1 MFRVY
6 NGLTRSNKTPNK
18 NNHTRRINTM
28 TIVYKID
35 DYEWYI
41 GYNNKEW
48 FANGIERNFYAK
60 TKEEL
65 ITKIDKWYTDMLTD

>member
-1 MFRVY
+1 
-6 NGLTRSNKTPNK
+6 
-18 NNHTRRINTM
+18 M

-48 FANGIERNFYAK
+48 FANGIERNFMQK
-60 TKEEL
+60 QKKNWLQKL
-65 ITKIDKWYTDMLTD
+65 INGIPTC

>member
-1 MFRVY
+1 
-6 NGLTRSNKTPNK
+6 
-18 NNHTRRINTM
+18 M

>member
-1 MFRVY
+1 
-6 NGLTRSNKTPNK
+6 
-18 NNHTRRINTM
+18 M

-41 GYNNKEW
+41 GHNNKEW

-65 ITKIDKWYTDMLTD
+65 ITKIDKWYADMLTD

>member
-1 MFRVY
+1 
-6 NGLTRSNKTPNK
+6 
-18 NNHTRRINTM
+18 M

-48 FANGIERNFYAK
+48 FANGVAPHFF
-60 TKEEL
+60 
-65 ITKIDKWYTDMLTD
+65 